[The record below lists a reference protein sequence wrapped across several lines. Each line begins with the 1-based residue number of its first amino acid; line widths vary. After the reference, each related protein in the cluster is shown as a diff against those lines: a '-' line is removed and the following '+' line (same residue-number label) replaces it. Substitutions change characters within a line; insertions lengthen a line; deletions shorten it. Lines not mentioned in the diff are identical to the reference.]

1 MRQIAVYGKGG
12 IGKSMISSHISFA
25 FASSGLRILHLGC
38 DPKHDSTRLL
48 LGGRIPRA
56 ILDILREVDFDTR
69 KVALEDVVLES
80 ALNDTVPGQ
89 LFCAESGG
97 PEPGAGCA
105 GKGVT
110 EAIRTLAQLDAH
122 DKLELDAMLYD
133 VLGDVVCGGFTMPIK
148 RGHAKEIYIVTSGEM
163 QSLFAACNISKAV
176 ARFAQRSGVRL
187 GGIVGNLRNMENERE
202 VLERFAARLGTQIV
216 GFVPYSEKIKAAS
229 GRGETLFQYA
239 PDSPECDAMRQLAD
253 NLYNNEFMAIP
264 EPMSFDD
271 LHHWWQENKTRAA

>member
-25 FASSGLRILHLGC
+25 FASNGLRVLHLGC

-48 LGGRIPRA
+48 LGGQMPHA
-56 ILDILREVDFDTR
+56 ILDVLREVGFMTQRVKLD
-69 KVALEDVVLES
+69 DVIYS
-80 ALNDTVPGQ
+80 SPLNDSVPGM
-89 LFCAESGG
+89 LFGAESGG
-97 PEPGAGCA
+97 PVPGSGCA

-110 EAIRTLAQLDAH
+110 EAIHTLSQLHVADE
-122 DKLELDAMLYD
+122 LELDAMLYD
-133 VLGDVVCGGFTMPIK
+133 VLGDVVCGGFTMPLK
-148 RGHAKEIYIVTSGEM
+148 RGYAKEVYIVTSGELPAM
-163 QSLFAACNISKAV
+163 FAACNISKAV

-187 GGIVGNLRNMENERE
+187 GGIVGNLRNMANERE
-202 VLERFAARLGTQIV
+202 ILNRFAQQLGTQIV

-253 NLYNNEFMAIP
+253 NIYNNESMDVP
-264 EPMSFDD
+264 EPMTFDE
-271 LHHWWQENKTRAA
+271 LHHWWQANKAA

>member
-12 IGKSMISSHISFA
+12 IGKSMVSSHISFA
-25 FASSGLRILHLGC
+25 FANSGLRVLHLGC

-48 LGGRIPRA
+48 LAGRIPHA
-56 ILDILREVDFDTR
+56 ILDILRQVDFETR
-69 KVALEDVVLES
+69 RVALEDVVLES

-110 EAIRTLAQLDAH
+110 EAIRTLAMLKAHEKLALDAI
-122 DKLELDAMLYD
+122 LYD

-148 RGHAKEIYIVTSGEM
+148 RGHAKEIYIVTSGEL
-163 QSLFAACNISKAV
+163 QSLFAACNISRAV

-187 GGIVGNLRNMENERE
+187 GGIIGNLRNMKNERE
-202 VLERFAARLGTQIV
+202 VLERFATRLGTQIV

-239 PDSPECDAMRQLAD
+239 PDSPECEAMRQLAD
-253 NLYNNEFMAIP
+253 NIYNNESMAIP
-264 EPMSFDD
+264 EPMTFDE
-271 LHHWWQENKTRAA
+271 LHHWWQDNKQLAA